1 LMTARAKQCVI
12 CMEDKEHTLVPP
24 HKGCVEGM
32 NLEGHRVCTDC
43 WEELLRHELGR
54 HWDWLHY
61 RQGAPPALTCP
72 VCRAGVMVPDAWD
85 VELDL
90 PEEWV
95 QRSAPHPA
103 GCFPLSDALAT
114 QPEPCMRGDDFGGPA
129 RVHGLLGGASAA

>member
-1 LMTARAKQCVI
+1 MTARAKQCVI
-12 CMEDKEHTLVPP
+12 CMEDREHTLVPP
-24 HKGCVEGM
+24 HKGCDEGA

-43 WEELLRHELGR
+43 WEELLKHELDR
-54 HWDWLHY
+54 HWDWLHS
-61 RQGAPPALTCP
+61 RQGPPPALTCP

-103 GCFPLSDALAT
+103 GCFPLGDALVA
-114 QPEPCMRGDDFGGPA
+114 QPEPCTRGDGLVGPP
-129 RVHGLLGGASAA
+129 RVHGLLGTSEA